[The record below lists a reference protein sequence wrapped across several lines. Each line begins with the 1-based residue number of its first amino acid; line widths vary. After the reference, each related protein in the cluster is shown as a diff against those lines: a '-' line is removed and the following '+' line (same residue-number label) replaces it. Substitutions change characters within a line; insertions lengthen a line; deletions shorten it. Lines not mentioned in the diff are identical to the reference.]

1 MSEWRSCFTCL
12 GKVCGCR
19 KRSKKNGKV
28 GDINFSV
35 TNDIKVEVTTQGDD
49 YGVNDVFNQKRH
61 TPLCTHKGNLKV
73 GEETL
78 EQTNPM
84 TEKVQGIYGKL
95 ELKHAGSSAPSET
108 KAEGVVKGEKGGL
121 EMVSK

>member
-35 TNDIKVEVTTQGDD
+35 TNEIKVEVTTQGKKHGSGKECKMD
-49 YGVNDVFNQKRH
+49 RS
-61 TPLCTHKGNLKV
+61 TPLCTIN
-73 GEETL
+73 EESEVDGGAL
-78 EQTNPM
+78 EQANP
-84 TEKVQGIYGKL
+84 
-95 ELKHAGSSAPSET
+95 
-108 KAEGVVKGEKGGL
+108 
-121 EMVSK
+121 